1 VSLPLR
7 RPVRPPDIVAHRSCG
22 DDRRVDRNLA
32 VRLSE
37 LELTE
42 YWCDADPMLRG
53 RLGLPIHTGS
63 GAASTAV
70 IYFEHEPGEHHG
82 RHTDSAEEVM
92 LVLEGQ
98 ADVEAA
104 DERLRLEAGALALVP
119 ATVPHDIHNVGKGR
133 LRAVGFFSS
142 AAVVS
147 HFDETLSP
155 FGRSMLTL
163 GAPDE
168 VR

>member
-1 VSLPLR
+1 MMT
-7 RPVRPPDIVAHRSCG
+7 AQ
-22 DDRRVDRNLA
+22 
-32 VRLSE
+32 LSD

-42 YWCDADPMLRG
+42 YWCEADPTLRG
-53 RLGLPIHTGS
+53 RLGLSMHTGN

-82 RHTDSAEEVM
+82 RHTDSAEEVV
-92 LVLEGQ
+92 LVLDGE
-98 ADVEAA
+98 AEVAAA
-104 DERLRLEAGALALVP
+104 DERLRLRAGGVGLVP
-119 ATVPHDIHNVGKGR
+119 ATVPHDIRNVGEGL
-133 LRAVGFFSS
+133 LRVVGFFSS

-147 HFDETLSP
+147 HFDETLAP

>member
-1 VSLPLR
+1 MMT
-7 RPVRPPDIVAHRSCG
+7 AQ
-22 DDRRVDRNLA
+22 
-32 VRLSE
+32 LSD
-37 LELTE
+37 LELTK
-42 YWCDADPMLRG
+42 YWCEADPTLRG
-53 RLGLPIHTGS
+53 RLGLPMHTGN

-82 RHTDSAEEVM
+82 RHTDSAEEVV
-92 LVLEGQ
+92 LVLDGE
-98 ADVEAA
+98 AEVAAA
-104 DERLRLEAGALALVP
+104 DERLRLRAGGVGLVP
-119 ATVPHDIHNVGKGR
+119 ATVPHDIRNVGEGL
-133 LRAVGFFSS
+133 LRVVGFFSS

-147 HFDETLSP
+147 HFDETLAP

>member
-1 VSLPLR
+1 MPDLAFRLR
-7 RPVRPPDIVAHRSCG
+7 D
-22 DDRRVDRNLA
+22 
-32 VRLSE
+32 

-42 YWCDADPMLRG
+42 YWCEADPSLRG
-53 RLGLPIHTGS
+53 RLGLPIHTGT

-82 RHTDSAEEVM
+82 RHTDSAEEVV
-92 LVLEGQ
+92 LVLDGE
-98 ADVEAA
+98 AEVEIR
-104 DERLRLEAGALALVP
+104 DERLRLGAGAVALVP
-119 ATVPHDIHNVGKGR
+119 ATVPHDIHNVGEGR
-133 LRAVGFFSS
+133 MRVVGFFSS

-163 GAPDE
+163 GAPEDI
-168 VR
+168 R

>member
-1 VSLPLR
+1 MMTAQL
-7 RPVRPPDIVAHRSCG
+7 G
-22 DDRRVDRNLA
+22 D
-32 VRLSE
+32 

-42 YWCDADPMLRG
+42 YWCEADPTLRG
-53 RLGLPIHTGS
+53 RLSLPMHTGT

-82 RHTDSAEEVM
+82 RHTDSAEEVV
-92 LVLEGQ
+92 LVLEGE
-98 ADVEAA
+98 AEVAAA
-104 DERLRLEAGALALVP
+104 DERMRLPAGGVGLVP
-119 ATVPHDIHNVGKGR
+119 ATVPHDIRNVGEGL
-133 LRAVGFFSS
+133 LRVVGFFSS

-147 HFDETLSP
+147 HFDETLAP